1 MHDDVGAVE
10 RLAQRVGV
18 ADVAL
23 PVLHLRPAALG
34 RVEGTAG
41 DADDPGDPVVVLEQ
55 RASGPSRTCRSGPVT
70 ATVSSRSAAVR
81 LGESARALAE
91 RAGARVAWPGS
102 PAAPRRPS
110 WRACGLAALRG
121 ALSGRSA
128 DRLLARAS
136 SSSMPRRMPP
146 ERTSMSG

>member
-1 MHDDVGAVE
+1 MDDDVGAVE

-55 RASGPSRTCRSGPVT
+55 RHQPRAEGARSG
-70 ATVSSRSAAVR
+70 R
-81 LGESARALAE
+81 
-91 RAGARVAWPGS
+91 
-102 PAAPRRPS
+102 
-110 WRACGLAALRG
+110 
-121 ALSGRSA
+121 
-128 DRLLARAS
+128 
-136 SSSMPRRMPP
+136 
-146 ERTSMSG
+146 